1 MPKVI
6 VTLTTVPDRLNVS
19 LPATIKSLSAS
30 SYEDFEIHLN
40 LPDIQATTGAHYE
53 KPYWVNQFNKLK
65 VFTGLEDLGPKTKII
80 PTLLRTEDPD
90 AIIITADD
98 DIVYHP
104 EMIKY
109 HLDAREIYGDYAIGF
124 SGTKDSKLYMTPKGD
139 IEVDI
144 LDNYKTAS
152 YKRSMFGDDFFS
164 QYAHQSWNDDL
175 VISAYFRDKK
185 IPKIVMA
192 YDKETFFVPRV
203 KSFPIVNITHNP
215 MTGCDLF
222 RGHPNKSPSHQL
234 QLEYNAIIVDT

>member
-1 MPKVI
+1 MVKVI

-19 LPATIKSLSAS
+19 LPATIKSISAS

-40 LPDIQATTGAHYE
+40 LPRTQKTTGINYE
-53 KPYWVNQFNKLK
+53 TPSWANEFSKLK
-65 VFTGLEDLGPKTKII
+65 VFTGLEDIGPKTKII
-80 PTLLRTEDPD
+80 PTLLRVEDPE

-98 DIVYHP
+98 DIVYHRD
-104 EMIKY
+104 MIKY
-109 HLDAREIYGDYAIGF
+109 HIDAREIYSDYAIGF
-124 SGTKDSKLYMTPKGD
+124 SGTKAGRLYITPKGD
-139 IEVDI
+139 VEVDI

-203 KSFPIVNITHNP
+203 KSFPIINIADNP
-215 MTGCDLF
+215 MTGCDLI
-222 RGHPNKSPSHQL
+222 RGHANKTSSPDL
-234 QLEYNAIIVDT
+234 QIEYDAIIPA